1 MKIALVEPEPTF
13 NAYYFARLP
22 MLGPLYLGTILK
34 ERGHEVRVLS
44 GCLEKVYDRRRR
56 WLHPAILEAD
66 VVGLTALTAS
76 APSAYEIADEL
87 RRQRPATKIVLGG
100 PHASYVWEEAGQH
113 ADVVVRGE
121 GEPAII
127 EAVEQAPRGSVL
139 DGALVDDLDTLPIP
153 DLSLLGAAKRRMTMA
168 TLSAS
173 RGCPHACNF
182 CVVSRMF
189 GRKHRA
195 RSPEAVLDEL
205 ELRQRQGYRRVM
217 FSDDNFAGNRR
228 WTIEVLEGMLRRNI
242 RMGWVA
248 QARVEAARDPDIVD
262 LMARTHC
269 SLLLIGLESVNPAT
283 LQEFGK
289 HQSVEQ
295 ITKAVEVLGERDISI
310 CGMFILGGDNDDV
323 ETVRATVEFCRRT
336 RLPYVQFSVLFPIPG
351 TPLFD
356 RLEREGRILTR
367 DWSLFD
373 GSHVVFRPAKFR
385 PAELQRWYVW
395 AWKKVYGL
403 FRTSPTWYRFQRPFE
418 WAALRWMVRR
428 WRKLN
433 RDYLRWLRRQPALGR
448 A

>member
-76 APSAYEIADEL
+76 APSAYEIGDEL

-100 PHASYVWEEAGQH
+100 PHASYVWEEAAQH

-121 GEPAII
+121 GEPAIV
-127 EAVEQAPRGSVL
+127 EAVEDASRGSVL
-139 DGALVDDLDTLPIP
+139 DGALVPDLDTLPIP
-153 DLSLLGAAKRRMTMA
+153 DLSLLGAAERRMTMA

-173 RGCPHACNF
+173 RGCPHGCNF
-182 CVVSRMF
+182 CVVSRLF

-195 RSPEAVLDEL
+195 RSPESVLEEL

-228 WTIEVLEGMLRRNI
+228 WTIELLEGMLRRGI
-242 RMGWVA
+242 RMHWVA
-248 QARVEAARDPDIVD
+248 QARVEAARDPEIVG

-269 SLLLIGLESVNPAT
+269 SLLMVGLESVNPAT
-283 LQEFGK
+283 LREYGK

-295 ITKAVEVLGERDISI
+295 VAEAVAVFRKHDITV
-310 CGMFILGGDNDDV
+310 CGMFILGADNDD
-323 ETVRATVEFCRRT
+323 
-336 RLPYVQFSVLFPIPG
+336 FSVLFPIPG
-351 TPLFD
+351 TPLFE

-373 GSHVVFRPAKFR
+373 GSHVVFQPAKFQ

-395 AWKKVYGL
+395 AWKKCYGL
-403 FRTSPTWYRFQRPFE
+403 LRRSPTWYRFQRPFE

-433 RDYLRWLRRQPALGR
+433 RGYLRWLRRQPALGH